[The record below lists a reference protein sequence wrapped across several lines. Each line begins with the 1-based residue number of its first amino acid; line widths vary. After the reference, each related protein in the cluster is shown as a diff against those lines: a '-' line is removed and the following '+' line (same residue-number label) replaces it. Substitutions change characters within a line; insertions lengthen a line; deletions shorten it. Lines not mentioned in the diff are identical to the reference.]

1 MAGARI
7 ASGIRSLT
15 NAARH
20 GLTPGAV
27 HVRVF
32 PRPRNLAE
40 SREILRALEEYG
52 EISMYK
58 HLKYEPIAPA
68 ANTILAIYQSPQ
80 SAQKLIGASPLQLR
94 LERKDSGWKHLDPD
108 GSSEGSKAAS
118 ENQLSVSREEGTTV
132 PAEAQNAGGE
142 SSGSDNAGEDSA
154 GEISGSLAAKD
165 NTFKSLGGNN
175 KWGSR
180 GPSIETTSPIKTSPQ
195 LKTMGLDAEKLSAL
209 PITSFQSAAPQT
221 NRYGQSISTKYR
233 EYKLEISP
241 SNMNHRA
248 YIARQL
254 YYGPFQPDRKTIMA
268 ADLDGRVPLDG
279 MLDCHMGK
287 GERPLRERI
296 QMKDRGAFGSFSLK
310 ELYEKKISESNENL

>member
-1 MAGARI
+1 MGRYPCI
-7 ASGIRSLT
+7 NIS
-15 NAARH
+15 
-20 GLTPGAV
+20 
-27 HVRVF
+27 
-32 PRPRNLAE
+32 NLFQ
-40 SREILRALEEYG
+40 
-52 EISMYK
+52 
-58 HLKYEPIAPA
+58 YEPIAPA

-108 GSSEGSKAAS
+108 GASEGSKAAS
-118 ENQLSVSREEGTTV
+118 EDQLLVSREEATTV
-132 PAEAQNAGGE
+132 PAEALNAGGD
-142 SSGSDNAGEDSA
+142 SSGSDSA
-154 GEISGSLAAKD
+154 GEISGSLAPKD
-165 NTFKSLGGNN
+165 NTFKNLGGNN

-180 GPSIETTSPIKTSPQ
+180 GPSIEKASPVETSPQ
-195 LKTMGLDAEKLSAL
+195 LKTMRPDAEKLTAL
-209 PITSFQSAAPQT
+209 PIISFQSATPQT
-221 NRYGQSISTKYR
+221 NRHGQSISTKYR

-254 YYGPFQPDRKTIMA
+254 YYGPFQPDTKTIMA

-296 QMKDRGAFGSFSLK
+296 QMKDGGAFRSFSLK
-310 ELYEKKISESNENL
+310 ELYEKKVSESNGNL